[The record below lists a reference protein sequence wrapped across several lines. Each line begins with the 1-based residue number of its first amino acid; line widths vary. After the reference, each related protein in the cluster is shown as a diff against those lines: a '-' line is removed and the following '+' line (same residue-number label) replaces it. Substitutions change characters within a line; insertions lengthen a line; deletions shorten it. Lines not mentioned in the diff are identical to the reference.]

1 MELLQILIA
10 TVVVLGLFWGIR
22 LVVEHLIADPS
33 ILRLSHHRRNTFM
46 KTWRSKIIE
55 KLLQF
60 DSHNMNTTIT
70 QAFPDADI
78 SQGANADW
86 TIIRAKYKGVPFTIH
101 HKANGYFWLQLPPL
115 FSFSTSASFDQ
126 QRKISMRIAD
136 DFAPIKI
143 NFSREDGVTNSYL
156 IGLYL
161 TAMDS
166 WDEDEFGFSICL
178 KFENE
183 DSIDE
188 FSKELS
194 KYIPEESIDIEKVTN
209 EENLFIIFIPK
220 EYKLGLIK
228 AENSY
233 LTSLST
239 PIDFELDIPNQPFSS
254 QEGLIISPSFDIV
267 KAWIDLYLFMKDE
280 LK

>member
-10 TVVVLGLFWGIR
+10 TVVVLGLFLGIR
-22 LVVEHLIADPS
+22 LVVEHLIANPS

-46 KTWRSKIIE
+46 KKWRSQIIE
-55 KLLQF
+55 KLLQY
-60 DSHNMNTTIT
+60 DSRDVNTKIT
-70 QAFPDADI
+70 YAFPNADI
-78 SQGANADW
+78 SKGANADW
-86 TIIRAKYKGVPFTIH
+86 TIIRATYKGVSFTVH

-115 FSFSTSASFDQ
+115 FSFSASVSFDK
-126 QRKISMRIAD
+126 QREISMRMMD

-143 NFSREDGVTNSYL
+143 HFKKEGGVTNSYL

-161 TAMDS
+161 TAIDS

-183 DSIDE
+183 DSVDE

-194 KYIPEESIDIEKVTN
+194 KYIPEGAIDTEQVTDK
-209 EENLFIIFIPK
+209 ENLFIISIPK

-228 AENSY
+228 AESSY
-233 LTSLST
+233 LTSLSI
-239 PIDFELDIPNQPFSS
+239 PIDYNLDIINQPFSS

-267 KAWIDLYLFMKDE
+267 KAWIDLYLFIKDE
-280 LK
+280 FK